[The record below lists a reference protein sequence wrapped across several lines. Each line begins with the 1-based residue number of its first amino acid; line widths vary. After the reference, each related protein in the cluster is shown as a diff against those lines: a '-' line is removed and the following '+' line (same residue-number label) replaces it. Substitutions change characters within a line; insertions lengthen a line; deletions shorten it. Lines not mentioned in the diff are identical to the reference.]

1 MFSLLLSSNGFNMAY
16 NNWSIIVVRYS
27 CVKRKHNNKSCFSWN
42 LEKIWVSKVNQ
53 VYVFILQQSLLRS
66 HVWDQLKAIN
76 FPSIGD
82 YKFLLLIFSILE
94 NKKSTVSI
102 SEILIT
108 FHFYQIKSIC
118 NKKFSNLSKQTC
130 LPVFFNSHRS

>member
-27 CVKRKHNNKSCFSWN
+27 CMICVKRKHNNKSFFSWN

-76 FPSIGD
+76 FPSIRD

-94 NKKSTVSI
+94 NKKSTISIGVFWDTNAFRFLRYNEISNWWHSI
-102 SEILIT
+102 S
-108 FHFYQIKSIC
+108 IKH
-118 NKKFSNLSKQTC
+118 KL
-130 LPVFFNSHRS
+130 